1 MVLSSYI
8 IDELLKVTERKFPSK
23 VKDIDLFLTRL
34 PYELIYTPKERKL
47 DLFTIR
53 DIDDYPVL
61 YSAIVEDVDLFVT
74 GDDDFKDVEIEKPEI
89 ITPSEF
95 LARY

>member
-1 MVLSSYI
+1 MFRN
-8 IDELLKVTERKFPSK
+8 TQ
-23 VKDIDLFLTRL
+23 
-34 PYELIYTPKERKL
+34 PKERKL
-47 DLFTIR
+47 DIFTIR